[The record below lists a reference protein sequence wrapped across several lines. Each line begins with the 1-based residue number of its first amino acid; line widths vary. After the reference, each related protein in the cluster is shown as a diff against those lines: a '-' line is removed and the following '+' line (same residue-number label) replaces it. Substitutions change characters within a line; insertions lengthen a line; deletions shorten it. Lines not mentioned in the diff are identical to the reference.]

1 MIRVTVEDT
10 ETGETE
16 TCEIKDDYILVCAG
30 RYHLAHTNLYPQSGT
45 VQLTVK
51 IEKDSET

>member
-1 MIRVTVEDT
+1 MIRVTVEDI

-16 TCEIKDDYILVCAG
+16 IREIKDDYILVCAG
-30 RYHLAHTNLYPQSGT
+30 RYHLTHTNLYPRSGT

-51 IEKDSET
+51 VEKDSET